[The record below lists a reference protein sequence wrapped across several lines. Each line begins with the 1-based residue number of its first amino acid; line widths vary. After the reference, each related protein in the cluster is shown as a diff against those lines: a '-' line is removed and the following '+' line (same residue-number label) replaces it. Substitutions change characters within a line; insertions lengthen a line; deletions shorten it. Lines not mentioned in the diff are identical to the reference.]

1 MYEMYELHFLSSAKK
16 EFTKLDLVA
25 QKIIKEKLLIL
36 VEDPNTLKNNIKAL
50 KGEYKGKFRL
60 RIGEYRVVF
69 QVKDKELV
77 IIVVR
82 VGHRKEVY

>member
-1 MYEMYELHFLSSAKK
+1 MYTLHFLSSAKK
-16 EFTKLDLVA
+16 EFKKLDSVA
-25 QKIIKEKLLIL
+25 QKSIKEKLILL
-36 VEDPNTLKNNIKAL
+36 VENPEILKNNIKAL

-60 RIGEYRVVF
+60 RIKQYRVVF
-69 QVKDKELV
+69 QVKDEALI